1 MPSANFLEFHYGT
14 NPKGMAYRLFLF
26 LVLVLP
32 SQVLAAEFACAALEP
47 SARRVAQTPEHL
59 SALVIFSQFQ
69 DEGAP
74 ATAPSWANDL
84 FDAELPGSF
93 AHFYREMSGGRIH
106 VDGQVLP
113 RRYRS
118 RMAADTYL
126 ADTPGALGQFG
137 RFNLEILT
145 AADADVDLGHFDND
159 GPDGVPNSGDDDGYV
174 DIVFINL
181 HTAPRDFFVG
191 AATGI
196 ASLGMDADYISGDPA
211 ASGGFVRV
219 RSRFTGFSGT
229 TQRGH
234 TFSVT
239 ASTMCHEF
247 AHILGL
253 PDLFDQTA
261 LTVSELDP
269 EEDSAGIG
277 NWGIMG
283 WGTLGWGVEDG
294 PNAFSAWS
302 LATLGW
308 VEVIEVEGSVEG
320 LEIGEIFSDRKAYKI
335 PLTQDEYFLLE
346 HRRAGGSYYNRNI
359 PQDGLLIWHVDEQ
372 ADNDEERHKQ
382 VDLVCADGLF
392 ADQGFPNGDPD
403 AVEGRDNLDFW
414 ARDLA
419 YSSAHNGNKGDAT
432 DPFDGVRFRR
442 FAWDT
447 NPAFSGHTGFVRNL
461 PLGMAIENI
470 RPHGAAMV
478 VDVVRQQLVG
488 HIVGDA
494 TWTGRVDLDGDVI
507 VVPGAT
513 LTIDTDA
520 EIRFARGDA
529 QDTGFDPDRSELIV
543 YGDLKIGEG
552 ASFKSSATRTGPL
565 DWSGIY
571 LLDGQGVD
579 PAAIAIEHAHRGV
592 VGFRLPPGRTQWLD
606 EQAVYADLVVP
617 AGSELHI
624 GPSSVSFPRFD
635 LSRRGVSPDFAELI
649 VEGALT
655 IEGMAGDR
663 AQLTTDPGPDND
675 GLWYGIRVLP
685 GAQVEVQHAE
695 LTRTAFA
702 FSGEIDE
709 ATTLRIADSA
719 VSESGGNGLLLRL
732 NGQAQVDRTQFTFI
746 SGPAVFIAGSGQ
758 LVLRNVT
765 IEGNGQEGILLNNAS
780 LEAIRVAV
788 IDNGQLDPD
797 DPRTGVR
804 AIGGRGQR
812 IEMWK
817 SQIEQ
822 NTAHGMD
829 LEEWLGEVE
838 LHDSRIVGNQ
848 GDGLRAGGAARLVLA
863 QVLVERNLRA
873 GAEIAGSLV
882 EIWNSTFRAH
892 VTAGLRLGLGTRGVI
907 EMSSFVG
914 GRGLELAGVEALEIR
929 ASEFVRGTPAIQSV
943 DSAPHIVGNR
953 FADNAVAIRVEG
965 RRVPLRIHGNTFANN
980 ATAIENLS
988 TEELNAQDNYW
999 SGADSAAIAAQIE
1012 GAVAWTP
1019 FRTEEGVS
1027 KAVALP
1033 ADFALHP
1040 AYPNPFNAEVA
1051 LSFDLPKAA
1060 AVGLVLYDALGR
1072 PVRHLVD
1079 GPLAAGRYRFVW
1091 DGRDRGGQAVASGIY
1106 FYRLAADSFVAV
1118 GRLALVR

>member
-1 MPSANFLEFHYGT
+1 MPQ
-14 NPKGMAYRLFLF
+14 RLFLF
-26 LVLVLP
+26 LFFVLS
-32 SQVLAAEFACAALEP
+32 SQTLAAEFACAALES
-47 SARRVAQTPEHL
+47 SAQQVVQTPEHL
-59 SALVIFSQFQ
+59 SALVIFAQFA
-69 DEGAP
+69 DERAGDS
-74 ATAPSWANDL
+74 APSWANDL

-106 VDGQVLP
+106 ADGQVLP

-118 RMAADTYL
+118 RDSAETYL
-126 ADTPGALGQFG
+126 AESRGSLGQFG
-137 RFNLEILT
+137 RFNLEVLT
-145 AADADVDLGHFDND
+145 AADADVDFGLFDND

-181 HTAPRDFFVG
+181 HTAPRDFFIGV
-191 AATGI
+191 ATGI
-196 ASLGMDADYISGDPA
+196 ASLGLNADYISGDPA
-211 ASGGFVRV
+211 AGGGFVRV

-234 TFSVT
+234 TFNFT

-247 AHILGL
+247 AHVLGL

-261 LTVSELDP
+261 LTVAELDP
-269 EEDSAGIG
+269 EDDSAGIG
-277 NWGIMG
+277 KWGIMG
-283 WGTLGWGVEDG
+283 RGTLGWSGVDG
-294 PNAFSAWS
+294 PNAFSAWP

-308 VEVIEVEGSVEG
+308 IEVVEVEGSVEG

-346 HRRAGGSYYNRNI
+346 HRRADGSYYNRNI
-359 PQDGLLIWHVDEQ
+359 PQDGLLIWHIDER
-372 ADNDEERHKQ
+372 ADNDEERHKR

-392 ADQGFPNGDPD
+392 APNGDPD
-403 AVEGRDNLDFW
+403 TVEGRDHLDFW
-414 ARDLA
+414 ARDAA
-419 YSSAHNGNKGDAT
+419 YSAMHNGNEGDAT

-447 NPAFSGHTGFVRNL
+447 NPAFSGHTGFARNL
-461 PLGMAIENI
+461 PLGVAIENI

-488 HIVGDA
+488 HIVSDA
-494 TWTGRVDLDGDVI
+494 TWTGRVDLDGDV
-507 VVPGAT
+507 VVEPGAT
-513 LTIDTDA
+513 LTIDAGA

-529 QDTGFDPDRSELIV
+529 QGTGFDPDRSELIV
-543 YGDLKIGEG
+543 YGELKIGEG
-552 ASFKSSATRTGPL
+552 ASFASSAPRTGPL

-571 LLDGQGVD
+571 LLNGQAVN
-579 PAAIAIEHAHRGV
+579 PAAIAVEHAHRGIV
-592 VGFRLPPGRTQWLD
+592 SFRLPPGRTQWLD
-606 EQAVYADLVVP
+606 DRAVYADLVVP

-624 GPSSVSFPRFD
+624 GPSSVSFARSD
-635 LSRRGVSPDFAELI
+635 LGRRGASANFAELI

-655 IEGMAGDR
+655 IEGTAGQR

-709 ATTLRIADSA
+709 ATRLHIADSA
-719 VSESGGNGLLLRL
+719 VRESGGNGLLLRL
-732 NGQAQVDRTQFTFI
+732 NGQAQVDRTEFTRI
-746 SGPAVFIAGSGQ
+746 AGPAVLVAGSGQ
-758 LVLRNVT
+758 LALRNVT

-797 DPRTGVR
+797 DPRTGIW

-829 LEEWLGEVE
+829 LTEWLGEVE
-838 LHDSRIVGNQ
+838 LHDSGIVGNR
-848 GDGLRAGGAARLVLA
+848 GDGLRAGGATRLVLA

-882 EIWNSTFRAH
+882 EIWNSTFRAN
-892 VTAGLRLGLGTRGVI
+892 VAAGLRLGLGTRGVI
-907 EMSSFVG
+907 DMSAFVG
-914 GRGLELAGVEALEIR
+914 GRGLELTGVESLEIR
-929 ASEFVRGTPAIQSV
+929 ASEFVRGTPVLQSV
-943 DSAPHIVGNR
+943 DSAPHIVGNH
-953 FADNAVAIRVEG
+953 FADNTIAIRVEG
-965 RRVPLRIHGNTFANN
+965 ARVPTAIRGNTFANN

-988 TEELNAQDNYW
+988 AEELNAQDNYW
-999 SGADSAAIAAQIE
+999 GTADSAAIAAQIE
-1012 GAVAWTP
+1012 GAVAWVP
-1019 FRTEEGVS
+1019 FLTEEGGA
-1027 KAVALP
+1027 KAVVLP
-1033 ADFALHP
+1033 TDFALYP

-1051 LSFDLPKAA
+1051 LSFGLPQASSVA
-1060 AVGLVLYDALGR
+1060 LVLYDALGR
-1072 PVRHLVD
+1072 PVRRLVE

-1091 DGRDRGGQAVASGIY
+1091 DGRDQGGRAVASGVY
-1106 FYRLAADSFVAV
+1106 FYRLAADSFVGV

>member
-1 MPSANFLEFHYGT
+1 
-14 NPKGMAYRLFLF
+14 MACRLFLF
-26 LVLVLP
+26 LLFFLP
-32 SQVLAAEFACAALEP
+32 AQALAAEFACAALK
-47 SARRVAQTPEHL
+47 SAAQQVEQTPEHL
-59 SALVIFSQFQ
+59 SALVIFAQFA

-74 ATAPSWANDL
+74 ATAPPWAKDL
-84 FDAELPGSF
+84 FDDELPGSF
-93 AHFYREMSGGRIH
+93 AHFYREMSDGRIH

-118 RMAADTYL
+118 RDNAETYL
-126 ADTPGALGQFG
+126 AEIPGSLGEFG
-137 RFNLEILT
+137 RFNLEVLT
-145 AADADVDLGHFDND
+145 AADADVDFGLFDND

-181 HTAPRDFFVG
+181 HTSPRDFFIGV
-191 AATGI
+191 ATGI
-196 ASLGMDADYISGDPA
+196 ASLGLDTDYISGDSA
-211 ASGGFVRV
+211 AGGGFVRV
-219 RSRFTGFSGT
+219 RSRFTGFAGT

-247 AHILGL
+247 AHVLGL

-261 LTVSELDP
+261 LTVAELAP
-269 EEDSAGIG
+269 EDDSAGIG
-277 NWGIMG
+277 KWGIMG
-283 WGTLGWGVEDG
+283 RGTLGWGVEDG
-294 PNAFSAWS
+294 PNAFSAWP

-308 VEVIEVEGSVEG
+308 VEVVEVQESVEG
-320 LEIGEIFSDRKAYKI
+320 LEIGEIFSDRKVYKI

-346 HRRAGGSYYNRNI
+346 HRRADGSYYNRNI
-359 PQDGLLIWHVDEQ
+359 PKDGLLIWHIDER

-392 ADQGFPNGDPD
+392 APNGDPD
-403 AVEGRDNLDFW
+403 AVEGLDHLDFW
-414 ARDLA
+414 ARDTA
-419 YSSAHNGNKGDAT
+419 YSSAHNGNEGDAT

-447 NPAFSGHTGFVRNL
+447 NPALSGHTGFARNL
-461 PLGMAIENI
+461 PLGVAIDNI
-470 RPHGAAMV
+470 RPQGTAMV
-478 VDVVRQQLVG
+478 VDVVRQQRPG
-488 HIVGDA
+488 HIVGDE
-494 TWTGRVDLDGDVI
+494 TWTGRVDLDGDV
-507 VVPGAT
+507 VVTPGAT
-513 LTIDTDA
+513 LTIGAGA

-529 QDTGFDPDRSELIV
+529 QGTGFDPDRSELIV
-543 YGDLKIGEG
+543 YGDIKIGEG
-552 ASFKSSATRTGPL
+552 VSFASDAPRTGPL

-571 LLDGQGVD
+571 LLDGQAVD
-579 PAAIAIEHAHRGV
+579 PAAVAIEHAHRGI
-592 VGFRLPPGRTQWLD
+592 VGLRLPPGRTQWLD
-606 EQAVYADLVVP
+606 DQAVYADLVVP
-617 AGSELHI
+617 VGSELHI
-624 GPSSVSFPRFD
+624 GPSNVSFDRSD
-635 LSRRGVSPDFAELI
+635 LSRRGAFPDFAELI

-655 IEGMAGDR
+655 IEGMAGQR

-709 ATTLRIADSA
+709 ATSLRIADSA
-719 VSESGGNGLLLRL
+719 VRESGGNGLRLAL
-732 NGQAQVDRTQFTFI
+732 NGQAQVDRSEFTTI
-746 SGPAVFIAGSGQ
+746 AGPAVLVAGSGQ
-758 LVLRNVT
+758 LALRNVV

-788 IDNGQLDPD
+788 IDNGRLDPD

-812 IEMWK
+812 IEMWE

-822 NTAHGMD
+822 NTGHGMD
-829 LEEWLGEVE
+829 LEEWQGEVE
-838 LHDSRIVGNQ
+838 LHNSRLVANQ
-848 GDGLRAGGAARLVLA
+848 GDGLRAGGAARLALA

-873 GAEIAGSLV
+873 GAEISGSLV

-892 VTAGLRLGLGTRGVI
+892 VAAGLRLGPGTRGAI
-907 EMSSFVG
+907 EMGSFVG
-914 GRGLELAGVEALEIR
+914 GRGLELTGVESLEIR
-929 ASEFVRGTPAIQSV
+929 TSEFVRGTPAILSV
-943 DSAPHIVGNR
+943 DSAPHIADNR
-953 FADNAVAIRVEG
+953 FADNTVAIRVEG
-965 RRVPLRIHGNTFANN
+965 PRMPTAIRGNTFANN
-980 ATAIENLS
+980 TTALENLS
-988 TEELNAQDNYW
+988 AEELNAQGNYW

-1012 GAVAWTP
+1012 GAVAWVP

-1033 ADFALHP
+1033 TDFALHP

-1051 LSFDLPKAA
+1051 LSFDLPQ
-1060 AVGLVLYDALGR
+1060 AVSVALVLYDALGR

-1079 GPLAAGRYRFVW
+1079 RPLAAGRYRFVW
-1091 DGRDRGGQAVASGIY
+1091 DGRDRDGRVVASGIY
-1106 FYRLAADSFVAV
+1106 FYRLVADSFVGV